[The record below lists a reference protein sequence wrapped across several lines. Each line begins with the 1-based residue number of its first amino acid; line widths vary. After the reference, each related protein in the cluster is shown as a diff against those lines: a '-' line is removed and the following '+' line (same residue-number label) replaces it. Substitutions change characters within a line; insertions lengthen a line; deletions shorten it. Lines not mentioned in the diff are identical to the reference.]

1 MTPPLLIL
9 DTCICLDLFLYEDR
23 NSATLLAAL
32 RAGAVL
38 AVTNDACR
46 GEWQR
51 VLGYPKLK
59 VEAERRPM
67 IEARHDAL
75 VRLLPTGTPPPRTD
89 IALPLCADPDDQK
102 FLELARDTG
111 ATALVTKDRLL
122 LRLWRRL
129 ARAGLFAVVP
139 PELTAHQNL
148 GDPAFW
154 TTMLGGE
161 ARRTPPRQ

>member
-1 MTPPLLIL
+1 MKPPLVIL

-23 NSATLLAAL
+23 NSATLLSAL
-32 RAGAVL
+32 RAGRVT
-38 AVTNDACR
+38 AVTNEACR

-51 VLGYPKLK
+51 VLAYPKLK
-59 VEAERRPM
+59 VEEARRPE

-75 VRLLPTGTPPPRTD
+75 VRLLSAGEAPPRSD
-89 IALPLCADPDDQK
+89 VELPQCADPDDQK
-102 FLELARDTG
+102 FLELARDSG
-111 ATALVTKDRLL
+111 AIALVTKDRLL

-154 TTMLGGE
+154 TSMLGGE
-161 ARRTPPRQ
+161 ARRTPPRR